1 MSFHSRAVRA
11 AAAALIAGL
20 VACSGQGETRDTAGA
35 TRVAPAPTLAGSTY
49 SFTVGETTF
58 IADGP
63 TGRVTG
69 LAFRGRNVLSGPD
82 VNNILYGSTFWT
94 SPQTWPW
101 PPAIDAA
108 KWTHRID
115 AASSRVVFDSGE
127 VRVGDHPVS
136 VEKRFWGDATRNAVV
151 AEYTVTNRGSTV
163 LRFAPWQV
171 TRVASEGVVFYPRGA
186 ADPAGQTRRGA
197 PRPITAVTVR
207 DGIVWYDFSGNDAQT
222 KSVGDGAEGWLAY
235 VANGVLLLHT
245 FVDIPAGAEA
255 EGEGEI
261 EVYTAPNNTLVELE
275 PQGAAEDLAP
285 GATSAPWRTY
295 WYVRAVPEDMDVS
308 VGSKA
313 LVDWVRTQL
322 R

>member
-1 MSFHSRAVRA
+1 MRA
-11 AAAALIAGL
+11 AAAAMMAGL
-20 VACSGQGETRDTAGA
+20 AACAGQGESRDAGGA
-35 TRVAPAPTLAGSTY
+35 KAVVSAPTLNGSTY
-49 SFTVGETTF
+49 GFTVGETTF
-58 IADGP
+58 TADGP

-69 LAFRGRNVLSGPD
+69 LAFRGRNLLIGPE
-82 VNNILYGSTFWT
+82 VNNITYGSSFWT
-94 SPQTWPW
+94 SPQTWRW

-115 AASSRVVFDSGE
+115 TATGRVVFDSGE
-127 VRVGDHPVS
+127 VLVNDSPLS
-136 VEKRFWGDATRNAVV
+136 VQKRFWGDARRNAVV

-171 TRVASEGVVFYPRGA
+171 TRVASTGVVFYPRGA

-197 PRPITAVTVR
+197 PRPLTAVTVR
-207 DGIVWYDFSGNDAQT
+207 DGIVWYDFSPRDGQA

-235 VANGVLLLHT
+235 VANGVLLLQT

-261 EVYTAPNNTLVELE
+261 EVYSAPNDTLVELE
-275 PQGAAEDLAP
+275 PQGAAMDLAP
-285 GATSAPWRTY
+285 GATSPPWRTY
-295 WYVRAVPEDMDVS
+295 WSLREVPAGMDVS

>member
-1 MSFHSRAVRA
+1 MV
-11 AAAALIAGL
+11 AGL
-20 VACSGQGETRDTAGA
+20 AACAGHRENLGGA
-35 TRVAPAPTLAGSTY
+35 RAKTVVSQPTLAGATY
-49 SFTVGETTF
+49 TFTVGETTF
-58 IADGP
+58 EADGP

-69 LAFRGRNVLSGPD
+69 LAFRGRNVLSGAE

-115 AASSRVVFDSGE
+115 TANGRVVFDSGE

-151 AEYTVTNRGSTV
+151 AEYTVTNRGSAV
-163 LRFAPWQV
+163 LRFAPWQI
-171 TRVASEGVVFYPRGA
+171 TRVAATGVVFYPRGA

-207 DGIVWYDFSGNDAQT
+207 DGIVWYDFSGPDAQA

-245 FVDIPAGAEA
+245 FVDIPAGAAA
-255 EGEGEI
+255 EGEAEI
-261 EVYTAPNNTLVELE
+261 EVYSAPNDTLVELE
-275 PQGAAEDLAP
+275 PQGAAVDLAP

-295 WYVRAVPEDMDVS
+295 WYIRAVPQGMDVS

-322 R
+322 PS

>member
-1 MSFHSRAVRA
+1 MDFHRRAVLA
-11 AAAALIAGL
+11 AATAIVAVLAGCAL
-20 VACSGQGETRDTAGA
+20 QGDNREAAGA
-35 TRVAPAPTLAGSTY
+35 TPVPAPTLAGSTY
-49 SFTVGETTF
+49 SFTVGGTSF
-58 IADGP
+58 AADGP

-69 LAFRGRNVLSGPD
+69 LTFRGRNLLVGPE
-82 VNNILYGSTFWT
+82 VNSILYGSTFWT

-108 KWTHRID
+108 KWAHGID
-115 AASSRVVFDSGE
+115 SASGRVVFDSGE
-127 VRVGDHPVS
+127 VRVGDHPIS
-136 VEKRFWGDATRNAVV
+136 VEKRFWGDAARNAVV

-171 TRVASEGVVFYPRGA
+171 TRVASEGLVFYPRGA

-207 DGIVWYDFSGNDAQT
+207 DGIVWYDFSGPDAQT
-222 KSVGDGAEGWLAY
+222 KSVGDGAEGWLAW
-235 VANGVLLLHT
+235 VADGVLLLHT
-245 FVDIPAGAEA
+245 FADIPAGAQA

-275 PQGAAEDLAP
+275 PQGAVVDLAP
-285 GATSAPWRTY
+285 GATSSPWRVY
-295 WYVRAVPEDMDVS
+295 WRVRAVPDGMDAS

-313 LVDWVRTQL
+313 LVDWVRAQL